1 MWPQRQMGNA
11 LGALGTFSIG
21 LRLVFEET
29 QTPEGGTPI
38 VGPDPVYLQDPVL
51 DATVRM
57 VVELAAQVW
66 VERERRLALEVLI
79 EDHGILERG
88 ILENFRPSATQAI
101 AFKAERDRFM
111 EDIFKELRR
120 LPITVPKSKDDQ

>member
-1 MWPQRQMGNA
+1 MSGKPAEAARPVQSA
-11 LGALGTFSIG
+11 A
-21 LRLVFEET
+21 

-38 VGPDPVYLQDPVL
+38 VGDDPSYLKDPVL

-66 VERERRLALEVLI
+66 VDRERLLTIEALLNARGVISREAI
-79 EDHGILERG
+79 E
-88 ILENFRPSATQAI
+88 
-101 AFKAERDRFM
+101 AFQPDVAQQKQFKTARDQFI

-120 LPITVPKSKDDQ
+120 IPVSTSPL

>member
-1 MWPQRQMGNA
+1 MTEFDAG
-11 LGALGTFSIG
+11 
-21 LRLVFEET
+21 

-38 VGPDPVYLQDPVL
+38 AGDHPTYLSDPVL

-66 VERERRLALEVLI
+66 IERERRITLEQLL
-79 EDHGILERG
+79 DARG
-88 ILENFRPSATQAI
+88 IVSRSDIEEYRPTEAQA
-101 AFKAERDRFM
+101 AALKAERSRFL

-120 LPITVPKSKDDQ
+120 IPLQR